1 MNGIIRPEG
10 PLTLD
15 TVAERIAALGTPAAG
30 VLCVDLS
37 GVSDIDSSA
46 VALLLDWQRQARS
59 GGVQLQFSCAPENL
73 RRLIAV
79 YGVADLLSLTD

>member
-1 MNGIIRPEG
+1 MNGILRPEG

-15 TVAERIAALGTPAAG
+15 TVAERIASLGNPVSG
-30 VLCVDLS
+30 VLSVDLS
-37 GVSDIDSSA
+37 GVSAIDSSA

-59 GGVQLQFSCAPENL
+59 RNVQLQFARAPENL

-79 YGVADLLSLTD
+79 YGVADLLPLTD

>member
-1 MNGIIRPEG
+1 MASSAPEG

-15 TVAERIAALGTPAAG
+15 TVAERIASLGNPVSG
-30 VLCVDLS
+30 VLSVDLS
-37 GVSDIDSSA
+37 GVSVIDSSA

-59 GGVQLQFSCAPENL
+59 RNVQLQFARAENL

-79 YGVADLLSLTD
+79 YGWRICCR